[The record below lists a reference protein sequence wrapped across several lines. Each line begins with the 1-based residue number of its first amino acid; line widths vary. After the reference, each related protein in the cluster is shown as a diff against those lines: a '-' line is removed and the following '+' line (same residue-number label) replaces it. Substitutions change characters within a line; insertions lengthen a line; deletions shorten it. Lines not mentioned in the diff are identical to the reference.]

1 MKMEMDTQ
9 TDYWSIFFGIISLI
23 FANLAI
29 FIPTQRIMLSAFT
42 IFSIVFAMLIYYINK
57 INSNEEKLDTIKRE
71 IVDFSNKVSEEL
83 TEKFNYLKEIYNLK
97 IDVEMLKKKNKKAE
111 IELMDLIK
119 IIVAAI
125 LIYVLVQV
133 VKSLFAG

>member
-1 MKMEMDTQ
+1 MEMDTQ